1 MTTTMTSN
9 IEQKLLELVANA
21 GGFKYMMYVPR
32 SFPHRSGLLYK
43 REHALMSVWNPLVD
57 DGDLFRL
64 AVAAPSVNLQRI
76 IDSAAGSDQE
86 KLGIRCAYIRES
98 FVQAVVKA
106 VTDSPSAKGFDG
118 VFEGRAVGEC
128 QQ

>member
-1 MTTTMTSN
+1 MTSD

-21 GGFKYMMYVPR
+21 VGFEYVMYVPT

-43 REHALMSVWNPLVD
+43 REHVRMSVWNPLVD

-64 AVAAPSVNLQRI
+64 AVAAPSVNLQRVI
-76 IDSAAGSDQE
+76 ESAYRAGEE
-86 KLGIRCAYIRES
+86 KLEMRCAYIRES
-98 FVQAVVKA
+98 FVQAVAKA

-118 VFEGRAVGEC
+118 VCVTLAVGEC